1 MKFPAKD
8 KLKKIREDLDKIEGS
23 LGLSENPNE
32 VELFRHKLQQG
43 FVKYK
48 RENDL
53 TGRALAE
60 TLGVDE
66 TKVSKIL
73 HHRLESFSTDRL
85 LNLYLVLYPETKLKI
100 A

>member
-1 MKFPAKD
+1 MKFPAED
-8 KLKKIREDLDKIEGS
+8 KLEKLREDLDKVEGS
-23 LGLSENPNE
+23 LGLPENPTE
-32 VELFRHKLQQG
+32 IELFRHKLQQG

-48 RENDL
+48 RENGL
-53 TGRALAE
+53 TGRVLAE

-73 HHRLESFSTDRL
+73 HHRLDSFSTDRL
-85 LNLYLVLYPETKLKI
+85 LNLYLILYPETKLKI